1 MCERED
7 RFRTMARRI
16 LILHDPDS
24 SPNSYLHLFAG
35 FELRQLD
42 WRSYGFRRL
51 HDSHADL
58 IVPIAVDNETGV
70 VELLRSFRQN
80 PIAIPIFPLLSADAS
95 SELLTLVSDVAAD
108 FAVWPTQRDE

>member
-1 MCERED
+1 
-7 RFRTMARRI
+7 MARRI

-42 WRSYGFRRL
+42 WRSYGFKRL
-51 HDSHADL
+51 YHSHADL
-58 IVPIAVDNETGV
+58 IVPIAVNNEMGV

-80 PIAIPIFPLLSADAS
+80 PIAIPIFPASFGRREFGVANSSLRSGSRLCSMAD
-95 SELLTLVSDVAAD
+95 
-108 FAVWPTQRDE
+108 PTR